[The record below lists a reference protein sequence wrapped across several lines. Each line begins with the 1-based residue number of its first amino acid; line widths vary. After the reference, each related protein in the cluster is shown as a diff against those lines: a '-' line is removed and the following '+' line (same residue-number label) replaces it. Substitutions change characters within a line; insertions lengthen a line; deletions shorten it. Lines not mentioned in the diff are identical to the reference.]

1 MPRPVRSLTV
11 LAAAAAALAGCASG
25 PAELSEADQA
35 VIDGA
40 DLAVVGTDD
49 LAFDP
54 DVAEVEAGEVTI
66 ALTCEQGVNH
76 NLVIGEDIVVV
87 CGRGETA
94 SGTVQLEPGEHEYV
108 CTVPGHSQRMRG
120 TLTAG

>member
-1 MPRPVRSLTV
+1 MPRPLRPFV
-11 LAAAAAALAGCASG
+11 LAATAVVLAACASG
-25 PAELSEADQA
+25 PAELSEADQTL
-35 VIDGA
+35 IDEA

-49 LAFDP
+49 LDFEP

-76 NLVIGEDIVVV
+76 NLVIGEDIVAV

-94 SGTVQLEPGEHEYV
+94 SGTVQLDPGEHEYV

-120 TLTAG
+120 TLTAS